1 MKGRISKPCRKMVKN
16 AAEYIAKESV
26 EEANILID
34 TFNEIAANVCKY
46 PEMGRPFKNK
56 MRKIRMG
63 KFRYYIYYKVT
74 KDKVYFLGIWHTRRG
89 TEFAP
94 C

>member
-1 MKGRISKPCRKMVKN
+1 
-16 AAEYIAKESV
+16 
-26 EEANILID
+26 
-34 TFNEIAANVCKY
+34 
-46 PEMGRPFKNK
+46 MGRPFKNK

-63 KFRYYIYYKVT
+63 KFRYYIYYKTT